1 MTSHDLFNAVH
12 PFQKHRC
19 PGYQPSITDPFDPKE
34 VASAVADPWDFFD
47 LHWDASQWQILGIG
61 TRPGKRLHNYGKIH
75 HFQWD
80 NPL

>member
-1 MTSHDLFNAVH
+1 MTFLMQFIPSKNIAA
-12 PFQKHRC
+12 QATN
-19 PGYQPSITDPFDPKE
+19 PSITDPFDPKE

-75 HFQWD
+75 HFQWE